1 MEAVTELVAGHPAAS
16 SSCEDEVIELY
27 NHLRAPLLRY
37 VLATGLCSDDG
48 EEVIQETFLALF
60 CHLRS
65 GKPRQ
70 NLRAW
75 LFRVAHNLA
84 LKQSSRTRNRRATGP
99 IEAAADNHLAPGP
112 NPEEILADRQRRQ
125 GLQAVFRALPERE
138 RYCLHLRAEGLRYR
152 EIAQILNMSL
162 GAVSVALTRSLAKLA
177 RADGGSRT

>member
-1 MEAVTELVAGHPAAS
+1 MEAVRELAAGPPATAS
-16 SSCEDEVIELY
+16 LCEDEVIELY
-27 NHLRAPLLRY
+27 NQLRAPLLRY
-37 VLATGLCSDDG
+37 VLATGLSSDDG

-60 CHLRS
+60 CHLRG

-84 LKQSSRTRNRRATGP
+84 LKQWYKRRNRL
-99 IEAAADNHLAPGP
+99 AADSIDGAAESHLAPEP

-125 GLQAVFRALPERE
+125 GLLAVFRALPERE
-138 RYCLHLRAEGLRYR
+138 RCCLHLRAEGLRYR

-162 GAVSVALTRSLAKLA
+162 GAVSVALTRALAKLA
-177 RADGGSRT
+177 RADGGCK